1 MRASFSAV
9 VVSAVVVL
17 MSAWEQTRTPARLHP
32 DSLARMEA
40 ITSYCE
46 KADPTSGPEYQ
57 SKLADLTRGRSIG
70 EIQAD
75 RSTSKYQRAMTQA
88 NETLSTASPATGVNA
103 CTEFLAENY

>member
-17 MSAWEQTRTPARLHP
+17 MSAWAQTRTPAKLHP

-46 KADPTSGPEYQ
+46 KADPASGPEYR
-57 SKLADLTRGRSIG
+57 SKLSDLTRGHSSV

-75 RSTSKYQRAMTQA
+75 RSTSRYQKATVQA
-88 NETLSTASPATGVNA
+88 NETLLSASPATGVKA
-103 CTEFLAENY
+103 CTEFLTENY